1 MPWLTSL
8 YNPANMRYALRIAPT
23 YPPPCS
29 CKMILSRFTFSF
41 DSKSSMVK
49 CSISI
54 VCMVKHSGH
63 FHGGS
68 AVPICLRSSP
78 FFIFFPISKS
88 FVVWRDQVS
97 HDSAA
102 DTRLIFSHSL
112 YLCSIFRCQKTAAPP
127 DIKAAASADMKSSPQ
142 FRSCPPVSYD
152 QRTQKQ
158 CRRKCKRQQ
167 GKKRRPSRS
176 PPHTRPAGQRC
187 RES

>member
-29 CKMILSRFTFSF
+29 CKMILSRFAFSF

-88 FVVWRDQVS
+88 FVVC
-97 HDSAA
+97 AI
-102 DTRLIFSHSL
+102 RLSRG
-112 YLCSIFRCQKTAAPP
+112 Y
-127 DIKAAASADMKSSPQ
+127 SPH
-142 FRSCPPVSYD
+142 FLSFTVPLFYFPLSENSCA
-152 QRTQKQ
+152 
-158 CRRKCKRQQ
+158 
-167 GKKRRPSRS
+167 
-176 PPHTRPAGQRC
+176 AGQQNSRVSGH
-187 RES
+187 EIFAAVPFLLSGLL